1 MLGTGVPGAVLS
13 WPEPLC
19 KTEQGE
25 DAAVQGSRERRIGAL
40 GRQEGSQHRHQRQLH
55 SQGLPEEPSQQEPGQ
70 ANRAGASFEA
80 LWESPL
86 QGRDGFQREFLKQQ
100 PLKDGFQRDVPQQQP
115 LHLWLQPFTCS

>member
-1 MLGTGVPGAVLS
+1 MLGTGVPGAALS

-55 SQGLPEEPSQQEPGQ
+55 SQGLPEEPSQQEPLLRHFGSLLF
-70 ANRAGASFEA
+70 REGMASR
-80 LWESPL
+80 ES
-86 QGRDGFQREFLKQQ
+86 
-100 PLKDGFQRDVPQQQP
+100 
-115 LHLWLQPFTCS
+115 S